1 MVFKPGDKVKRINY
15 FSQNKHE
22 FDPNIVYIVESVIFN
37 NDYDNF
43 IKLKG
48 VEGHY
53 DSHRFIKVKSSVTH
67 LPKWF

>member
-1 MVFKPGDKVKRINY
+1 MVFKPGDKVKRIDY
-15 FSQNKHE
+15 FSQNKHV
-22 FDPNIVYIVESVIFN
+22 FDPDRVYIVESV
-37 NDYDNF
+37 NDYDNY

-53 DSHRFIKVKSSVTH
+53 DLDRFIKVGSGSTKTH